1 MKKSLTAAVSAL
13 ALVASAASVAL
24 IGGSVASHAAGTPSS
39 AFALELRVAGNDI
52 IARDMVASVES
63 TDGSLVTDEAAS
75 VPDNPLGL
83 NLGLFQ
89 VEAENGRA
97 SASVADL
104 ELNLVGALIEN
115 DPTGLGAEGFAAL
128 GDACNNVAAAV
139 APLDEALTQIT
150 GPAGTTLQELFGQLG
165 AGTADTPLTLDLLE
179 GLELPQNL
187 EDVNLQNI
195 VGGLCDVLEGLG
207 AIDIGAIQA
216 ECNGDSGTGTI
227 ALAGL
232 GQEFQTVVDNIAN
245 SALGIEDVAMITPN
259 RQTANPDGTFTV
271 DGLHVDLFDGQL
283 ELTVASATCGEVTAD
298 QPDRPDGPKDAPTP
312 KPVPGDLPVTG

>member
-1 MKKSLTAAVSAL
+1 MMKSLAAAGGVLVLVAAGATVALVGGSGTAA
-13 ALVASAASVAL
+13 
-24 IGGSVASHAAGTPSS
+24 AAGTPSS
-39 AFALELRVAGNDI
+39 AFALELRAAGNDV

-63 TDGSLVTDEAAS
+63 TDGALVTSEAGA

-83 NLGLFQ
+83 GLGVFQ

-97 SASVADL
+97 SASVA
-104 ELNLVGALIEN
+104 ELRLDLVGALIEN

-128 GDACNNVAAAV
+128 GDACDDVAAAV
-139 APLDEALTQIT
+139 APLDDALAQVT

-179 GLELPQNL
+179 GLQLPQNL

-195 VGGLCDVLEGLG
+195 VGGLCDVLEGVG
-207 AIDIGAIQA
+207 AIDLGAIQA
-216 ECNGDSGTGTI
+216 ECNGDSGTSTI
-227 ALAGL
+227 AVAGL

-245 SALGIEDVAMITPN
+245 SALGIDDVAVITPN

-298 QPDRPDGPKDAPTP
+298 APPPPKGPKEAPAP
-312 KPVPGDLPVTG
+312 NPVPGDLPVTG